1 MRLCALILVSFLGLN
16 LAQSQEVVRVT
27 WPTAHAAPPATI
39 PGFSAQEMAGLRLG
53 MVLFSESNVVDLAA
67 QQAGQLGLSAPGV
80 ANLRRLFS
88 ERYRAINHDAVFRNA
103 ASALPYCFSV
113 SVPKEGLALVYRP
126 KNFTSNSPVL
136 IFLHG
141 YGGSCLW
148 SQQLLAETFPNYLT
162 ICPAFGIDS
171 ASMPNAYL
179 SECLQAVRKKTG
191 PISRRPV
198 LMGLSAGGF
207 GATRIYTRAPDD
219 FSRLIVFAA
228 YPPEETLSRF
238 NRNMT
243 VRFLAGA
250 DEDYVKS
257 GQFNRYMQSIR
268 SRAGDLEYKTIPGG
282 DHFFMLAKKDE
293 SLKILR
299 AWLVDTWPKRRP

>member
-1 MRLCALILVSFLGLN
+1 
-16 LAQSQEVVRVT
+16 
-27 WPTAHAAPPATI
+27 
-39 PGFSAQEMAGLRLG
+39 
-53 MVLFSESNVVDLAA
+53 MVWFSESNVVDLAA
-67 QQAGQLGLSAPGV
+67 QQAGQLGLSAAGV
-80 ANLRRLFS
+80 AKLRGLFS
-88 ERYRAINHDAVFRNA
+88 ERYRVINRDPVFGNA
-103 ASALPYCFSV
+103 ASALPYCFSA
-113 SVPKEGLALVYRP
+113 STPTEGLALVYRP
-126 KNFTSNSPVL
+126 KNFSSNSPVL

-148 SQQLLAETFPNYLT
+148 SQQLLAEVFPNYL
-162 ICPAFGIDS
+162 IVCPAFGIDS
-171 ASMPNAYL
+171 ASMPSGYL

-207 GATRIYTRAPDD
+207 GAARIYTRAPNE
-219 FSRLIVFAA
+219 FSRLIVIAA

-238 NRNMT
+238 NKYMT

-257 GQFNRYMQSIR
+257 GLFNRYMQSIR
-268 SRAGDLEYKTIPGG
+268 PRIGDLEYKTIPGG

-293 SLKILR
+293 TLKILR
-299 AWLVDTWPKRRP
+299 WWVEGYTPKKRP